1 MTLVDAMEELRRA
14 WDEFIEVM
22 KELVISDIRFVIRK
36 IRRARN
42 DYFR

>member
-1 MTLVDAMEELRRA
+1 MTLIDAVEELRRA

-22 KELVISDIRFVIRK
+22 KELVISDIRFVGRK

-42 DYFR
+42 D